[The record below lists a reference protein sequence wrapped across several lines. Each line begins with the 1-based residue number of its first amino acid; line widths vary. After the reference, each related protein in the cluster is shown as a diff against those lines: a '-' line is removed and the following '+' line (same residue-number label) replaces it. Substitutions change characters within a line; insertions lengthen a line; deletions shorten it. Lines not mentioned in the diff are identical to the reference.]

1 MSKHYHT
8 RISEIWIDDENI
20 MRIVFDKDV
29 NIARKDMADAFDL
42 YHNDMG
48 LGPGKKKIRQM
59 LSGGP
64 FALTKEA
71 REVAEQKGRDFIT
84 AAAMV
89 TDSTLT
95 RVVINTF
102 NAVAKHDVPFKLFST
117 EEEALTWLKK
127 FPNESNQQLRPLE
140 RA

>member
-1 MSKHYHT
+1 MYLWQRMSKHYHT

-29 NIARKDMADAFDL
+29 TIARKDMADAFDM
-42 YHNDMG
+42 YQNDMG

-71 REVAEQKGRDFIT
+71 REVAGKKGRDYII
-84 AAAMV
+84 AAPMI

-102 NAVAKHDVPFKLFST
+102 NAVIRHDVPFKLFST
-117 EEEALTWLKK
+117 EEEALSWLRT
-127 FPNESNQQLRPLE
+127 FPL
-140 RA
+140 